1 MLAVDGRR
9 VVVVVVDVVGG
20 IKPDGVCM
28 RSPEIQNCKFF
39 NSRDAMAMAT
49 TTAAAA
55 TAVATEVRRSRQE
68 NTFA

>member
-9 VVVVVVDVVGG
+9 VVVVVVDVVDG

-55 TAVATEVRRSRQE
+55 TAVATEVLRSRQE

>member
-1 MLAVDGRR
+1 VAAVDVRGGRR
-9 VVVVVVDVVGG
+9 VVVDG

-49 TTAAAA
+49 TAAG
-55 TAVATEVRRSRQE
+55 RQR
-68 NTFA
+68 